1 MVKISIPDDHPPV
14 ISDSSALLKLRGVDG
29 MEVEIWNDRPDS
41 DSTLLERINGAH
53 TVINI
58 RSSSRFSN
66 HVIDGAQ
73 NLRHIAIWG
82 TGTDN
87 VDLDAARRNNVL
99 VTNTPNTATEAVA
112 EHTVALLLSLARR
125 VPELDARVRRGE
137 WPRGMLTQLSG
148 NTLGI
153 IGTGR
158 IGKRTAEIARGM
170 RMKVI
175 AWSRNADHSWAQ
187 ENQVEYVDFGVLLR
201 QSDAISLHLRLSDE
215 SRGMISTEQLSQMK
229 STSLL
234 VNSGR
239 GELVDETALA
249 EALGSGAIA
258 GAALDTFEEEPLPSE
273 SPLRG
278 LPNAILSPHTA
289 GTTSEALAN
298 GLSMVVANTL
308 NFFNGDTPN
317 RVV

>member
-1 MVKISIPDDHPPV
+1 MKISIPDDHPPV
-14 ISDSSALLKLRGVDG
+14 IADSSALLKLKAVDG
-29 MEVEIWNDRPDS
+29 VEVEIWNDRPDS
-41 DSTLLERINGAH
+41 DSALLERINGAH

-66 HVIDGAQ
+66 HVIESAQ
-73 NLRHIAIWG
+73 SLRHIAIWG

-87 VDLDAARRNNVL
+87 VDLEAARRNIVV

-112 EHTVALLLSLARR
+112 EHTIALLLSLARR

-153 IGTGR
+153 IGTGK

-170 RMKVI
+170 RMNVI
-175 AWSRNADHSWAQ
+175 AWSRNADHAWAQ
-187 ENQVEYVDFGVLLR
+187 KTQIEYVDFGVLLR
-201 QSDAISLHLRLSDE
+201 QSDAISLHLRLSAE
-215 SRGMISTEQLSQMK
+215 SRGMISTEQLAQMK

-234 VNSGR
+234 VNTGR

-308 NFFNGDTPN
+308 NFFNGDTAN